1 MKKIFFAMMLL
12 MTFFVRV
19 SFAEDKELRI
29 FTWSEYM
36 DERRFAADFKAATGI
51 KVKIDIYEN
60 NEEMIAKLMA
70 GGVRQYDII
79 IPGDY
84 VLPTLISQK
93 LIQPLDHSKLPNLK
107 NLMERFRNVPYDP
120 GNKYTVAWQWGSTGL
135 MYRKDMVKP
144 EAVQSWSVVFD
155 EKKQPGS
162 FWLMDAA
169 RDTMSISLLYL
180 GYDANSTNPAELKK
194 AADLLSATKKTKNFQ
209 GFKPGVGGKNDV
221 VAGRAAMAV
230 VYNGDAERDISKD
243 PKKLGFTVPKE
254 GSILFLDNMAIPAQA
269 PHPDAAHKWIN
280 WILEPKRGAMLSNYN
295 RYATP
300 NEASLPY
307 IIPADRK
314 NENIYPSA
322 EGMKRL
328 HATKDLGA
336 ASRILDEA
344 WTRAKSH

>member
-1 MKKIFFAMMLL
+1 MKKILFATMLL
-12 MTFFVRV
+12 MSLFA
-19 SFAEDKELRI
+19 SLAFAEDKELRI

-51 KVKIDIYEN
+51 KVKIDIYES
-60 NEEMIAKLMA
+60 NEELVAKMMA
-70 GGVRQYDII
+70 GGDKQYDII

-84 VLPTLISQK
+84 ILPTLISQK
-93 LIQPLDHSKLPNLK
+93 LIQPLDHSKLPNLS
-107 NLMERFRNVPYDP
+107 NLMDRFKKVPYDP

-135 MYRKDMVKP
+135 MYRKDQVKP
-144 EAVQSWSVVFD
+144 EAVKSWSVMFD

-169 RDTMSISLLYL
+169 RDMMGISLRYL

-194 AADLLSATKKTKNFQ
+194 AADLLSATKRTKNFQ

-221 VAGRAAMAV
+221 VAGRAAMAI
-230 VYNGDAERDISKD
+230 VYNGDAERDIAKD

-254 GSILFLDNMAIPAQA
+254 GTIQFLDNMAIPARA

-280 WILEPKRGAMLSNYN
+280 WILEAKRGAMLSNYN

-300 NEASLPY
+300 NQASLPY
-307 IIPADRK
+307 IIPADLK
-314 NENIYPSA
+314 NPNIYPSD
-322 EGMKRL
+322 EDLKRMYP
-328 HATKDLGA
+328 TKDLGT
-336 ASRILDEA
+336 ASRVLDEA